1 MANTL
6 ELTSSGT
13 ADFDDLKKAAE
24 ASTATTKFVYL
35 AHGDT
40 YTFAPDA

>member
-1 MANTL
+1 MTNTL

-13 ADFDDLKKAAE
+13 ADFDDLQNVDE
-24 ASTATTKFVYL
+24 SSTTTTKFVYL
-35 AHGDT
+35 AHGAT